1 MAAPHLRLDADWRY
15 ILRRAWSVR
24 LMALA
29 VLLTIAEALLPLVSW
44 LPDLHYSALSIV
56 TIIGAMWARIVAQR
70 GL

>member
-1 MAAPHLRLDADWRY
+1 
-15 ILRRAWSVR
+15 
-24 LMALA
+24 MALA
-29 VLLTIAEALLPLVSW
+29 VLLTIAEALLPLVDW